1 MRVVFVLGFL
11 IVIGAA
17 CADRAPDPADV
28 VGAYHAALPADERS
42 PARTVALR
50 LDAGNAAE
58 MAVTAA
64 GAPGPA
70 VEVGT
75 WSLNAKGEVR
85 VVLAR
90 DGFGPVSSD
99 ILFRWTRGT
108 LTAVGFD
115 TLQWGGRGFALT
127 SE

>member
-1 MRVVFVLGFL
+1 MRVVFVLGSL
-11 IVIGAA
+11 VAIGAA
-17 CADRAPDPADV
+17 CADRTPDPADV
-28 VGAYHAALPADERS
+28 VGAYHADLPATGQT
-42 PARTVALR
+42 PARSVALR
-50 LDAGNAAE
+50 LQAGNAAE
-58 MAVTAA
+58 MAVTPA

-75 WSLNAKGEVR
+75 WSLNARGEVR